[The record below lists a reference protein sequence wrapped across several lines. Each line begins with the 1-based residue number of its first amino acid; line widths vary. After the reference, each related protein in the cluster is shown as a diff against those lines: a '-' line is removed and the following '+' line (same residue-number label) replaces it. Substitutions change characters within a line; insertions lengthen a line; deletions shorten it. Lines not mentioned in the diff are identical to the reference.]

1 VKQLK
6 KLASKRLEDLV
17 GVLRFIYYT
26 MLALFETP
34 QAFCVAATYMY
45 AFQASSKS
53 SIKLLWSISADC
65 TQSSETKRRD
75 LLNGK
80 HILTCDGVGLDGM

>member
-6 KLASKRLEDLV
+6 VLASKQLEDLG
-17 GVLRFIYYT
+17 GVLPLVYSA
-26 MLALFETP
+26 MLALFKTS
-34 QAFCVAATYMY
+34 QVFGMATTN
-45 AFQASSKS
+45 ASQASSKS
-53 SIKLLWSISADC
+53 SIKLLRFASADH

-80 HILTCDGVGLDGM
+80 HILTCDGVWLEDM